1 MVVRSLSPRDR
12 LALQRIVHRH
22 QRKGVGHLDDYLA
35 FAVRAKALLASVLI
49 FDFECMP
56 VGTFDLNSH
65 VRPASR
71 TVEDLEIERDVQ

>member
-1 MVVRSLSPRDR
+1 MMMRRLTPRDR
-12 LALQRIVHRH
+12 FALQHIARWRRGKRI
-22 QRKGVGHLDDYLA
+22 GNLDNYLA
-35 FAVRAKALLASVLI
+35 FTMGAKPLLASVFI
-49 FDFECMP
+49 FDFERMP